1 MNRDISRRQFIQ
13 SALAG
18 LGAVAAGRLL
28 QVPANAAGR
37 IAAGAI
43 RWDAWYSRTD
53 NSVYAQNSLSSAEYL
68 HRAPSHCNV
77 TPDVQVVCEGSQA
90 VMDAEIQ
97 AAVRGGLD
105 YWAFCWYA
113 EGSSFR
119 SAWNL
124 YQASKH
130 RDLIKWCGI
139 VSLHL
144 LGSLPFKSGK
154 WKATSEEWA
163 GYMRQ
168 PRYQEVTVGTAARP
182 LLYILWGA
190 KHLRWYFDN
199 SLANVRE
206 AFDHFRDLAV
216 EHGLDVPYLDAVVLD
231 TNTPLWS

>member
-77 TPDVQVVCEGSQA
+77 TPDVQV
-90 VMDAEIQ
+90 
-97 AAVRGGLD
+97 AAP
-105 YWAFCWYA
+105 A
-113 EGSSFR
+113 
-119 SAWNL
+119 L
-124 YQASKH
+124 Y
-130 RDLIKWCGI
+130 
-139 VSLHL
+139 
-144 LGSLPFKSGK
+144 
-154 WKATSEEWA
+154 
-163 GYMRQ
+163 
-168 PRYQEVTVGTAARP
+168 P
-182 LLYILWGA
+182 LGA

-231 TNTPLWS
+231 TDTPLWS